1 MSHGY
6 DYEQDPQSGSDG
18 AAGRGRRRRR
28 DSEQGEQQQGIPEQY
43 RPDDF
48 SEPGYP
54 RPEYAQPDYGQSEYS
69 QQEYGQAQY
78 PAPDFPGSDFPGSN
92 YPAPDYPQPD
102 YPQAEYADEGYPQ
115 PGRERPESP
124 HRAPYDAQWEHSGL
138 GWDPQAWREASAA
151 DPHWAERT
159 WVEPERAEWAGFEA
173 TRTEA
178 DPDFES
184 FEHERFEPG
193 PGPGD
198 AGVEHFAREPFGPD
212 GFDRESYG
220 TGSYGTDSY
229 GTESFDTDRY
239 DADRYDADRYDTDSF
254 GPGPG
259 LAPDA
264 AAPAEPPSQ
273 RSTDLAA
280 ELSAGRGAFGA
291 AGLAVVAGISAVV
304 GKPFLALVIGLSQIG
319 LAIGWLRTV
328 GSPNRHRT
336 TVLVG
341 LTGLAASAI
350 AYRLDSEHA
359 PGAIAT
365 AVGVGFVLLA
375 ADQLLHRDRDSVP
388 GPRRLEALAAAVT
401 GAALAALPAGF
412 LVAQRQD
419 SKLTA
424 ACGLAAAVAIL
435 CSALVGGG
443 TRAIGVAAAAAAGAV
458 VGGITAV
465 SLSSTAGIGGGVIG
479 GVAVGLLAA
488 AAARVTDRLG
498 AEGGDVRISSQ
509 TLPLAFA
516 AVGAA
521 IAVSVLR

>member
-6 DYEQDPQSGSDG
+6 DYEQDPQAGSDG

-28 DSEQGEQQQGIPEQY
+28 DPQQGEQQQRIPEQY

-48 SEPGYP
+48 SDPGYP
-54 RPEYAQPDYGQSEYS
+54 RPEYAQPDSYA
-69 QQEYGQAQY
+69 QQEYGQSDY
-78 PAPDFPGSDFPGSN
+78 SGSEYPGSN

-102 YPQAEYADEGYPQ
+102 HPQGEYADGEYPQ
-115 PGRERPESP
+115 PGRGRAESP

-151 DPHWAERT
+151 DPHWEERT

-184 FEHERFEPG
+184 FEHESFEHERFG
-193 PGPGD
+193 PGPGLTE
-198 AGVEHFAREPFGPD
+198 AGGEHFAPEPFGPD
-212 GFDRESYG
+212 DFDRESYG
-220 TGSYGTDSY
+220 TDS
-229 GTESFDTDRY
+229 FNADRH
-239 DADRYDADRYDTDSF
+239 DADRYNADRHDTGRYEADSF

-259 LAPDA
+259 PDTDV
-264 AAPAEPPSQ
+264 AAPAEPPSK
-273 RSTDLAA
+273 RSADLAA

-304 GKPFLALVIGLSQIG
+304 GKPFLALVIGLSQLG

-336 TVLVG
+336 AVLVG
-341 LTGLAASAI
+341 LTGLAATAI

-375 ADQLLHRDRDSVP
+375 ADQLLHRDRDSAP

-424 ACGLAAAVAIL
+424 ACGLAAAVAVL

-443 TRAIGVAAAAAAGAV
+443 TRAIGVAAAAAAGAA

-465 SLSSTAGIGGGVIG
+465 SLSSAAGIGGGVIG

>member
-6 DYEQDPQSGSDG
+6 DYEQDPQAGPEG
-18 AAGRGRRRRR
+18 GAGRGRRRRR
-28 DSEQGEQQQGIPEQY
+28 EPQQDEYQQGIPEQY

-54 RPEYAQPDYGQSEYS
+54 RPDQPQD
-69 QQEYGQAQY
+69 
-78 PAPDFPGSDFPGSN
+78 
-92 YPAPDYPQPD
+92 
-102 YPQAEYADEGYPQ
+102 EYADEGYPQ
-115 PGRERPESP
+115 PEYGRPDSP

-151 DPHWAERT
+151 DPHWDERT
-159 WVEPERAEWAGFEA
+159 WVEPQRAEWAGFEA

-178 DPDFES
+178 DTDFES
-184 FEHERFEPG
+184 FEHEQYGPGSGHGPGERGTESFAPGPFRPESFEPESFEPESFDPDSFDPDSFDGGSYG
-193 PGPGD
+193 PGSG
-198 AGVEHFAREPFGPD
+198 
-212 GFDRESYG
+212 SYG
-220 TGSYGTDSY
+220 TGSYGS
-229 GTESFDTDRY
+229 
-239 DADRYDADRYDTDSF
+239 DSF
-254 GPGPG
+254 ERGH
-259 LAPDA
+259 DA
-264 AAPAEPPSQ
+264 AAPGEPLST
-273 RSTDLAA
+273 RSTGLAA
-280 ELSAGRGAFGA
+280 ELSAGRGVFGA

-304 GKPFLALVIGLSQIG
+304 GKPFLAIVIGLSQIG

-328 GSPNRHRT
+328 GSPNRYST
-336 TVLVG
+336 AVLVA

-350 AYRLDSEHA
+350 AYRLDTEHA

-375 ADQLLHRDRDSVP
+375 ADQLLHRDRDSAP
-388 GPRRLEALAAAVT
+388 GAHRLEALAAAVT

-419 SKLTA
+419 SKLAA
-424 ACGLAAAVAIL
+424 ACGLAAAVAVL
-435 CSALVGGG
+435 CSALVGGAA
-443 TRAIGVAAAAAAGAV
+443 RAIGVAAAAAAGAA
-458 VGGITAV
+458 VGGITAI
-465 SLSSTAGIGGGVIG
+465 SLSSGAGVGGGAIG

-516 AVGAA
+516 GVGAA